1 MKLLNNPFSY
11 VSYIA
16 IMRITNINV
25 YQLRFNRD
33 RLIIIRY
40 RICFQSCRVDSYRGG
55 SRSSCYGGEV
65 VGRSHMIIRTLKRY
79 ILTLFELIIKTAN
92 MKFRK
97 LKLLKTKTLNDVF
110 WLYLKRFVTSEK
122 ILKTSVLKHVFWLC
136 LIRFVTA
143 Y

>member
-1 MKLLNNPFSY
+1 MCDIIKLLNNPFSY

-16 IMRITNINV
+16 IMRITNIKV

-55 SRSSCYGGEV
+55 ARSSWYGGEV
-65 VGRSHMIIRTLKRY
+65 VGHSHMIIRTVKRY
-79 ILTLFELIIKTAN
+79 ILTLFELIINTAN

-97 LKLLKTKTLNDVF
+97 LKLLKTKRLNDVF
-110 WLYLKRFVTSEK
+110 
-122 ILKTSVLKHVFWLC
+122 
-136 LIRFVTA
+136 
-143 Y
+143 